1 MVLGVQGTL
10 MPNEHNLHL
19 LLTICTF
26 PFSTFHTLPQEENPN
41 MFFRLFVA
49 SFILFAAQAY
59 PTFTGNCKSGNSLG
73 GSHLKSASKGALS
86 AYGLV
91 LKIGGK
97 TVSPGTAFKITKG
110 ASLAITLSGSKTF
123 KGFQIRIG
131 NGSASTL
138 GYLKKGTAANVVTD
152 AQCTNIKI
160 GGISHNNATPKTS
173 VQGIISVPIA
183 KNGLTLEVTV
193 VVSNGSTSTW
203 YRSAYTLNSV

>member
-1 MVLGVQGTL
+1 
-10 MPNEHNLHL
+10 
-19 LLTICTF
+19 
-26 PFSTFHTLPQEENPN
+26 
-41 MFFRLFVA
+41 MFFRLFLA
-49 SFILFAAQAY
+49 AFILSAAQAY
-59 PTFTGNCKSGNSLG
+59 STFTGSCKSGNPLG
-73 GSHLKSASKGALS
+73 GTHTRSGSKGALS

-91 LKIGGK
+91 VRIGGK
-97 TVSPGTAFKITKG
+97 ALTPGTAFKITKG

-160 GGISHNNATPKTS
+160 GGISHNNATPKKS

-183 KNGLTLEVTV
+183 KNGLKLEVTV

-203 YRSAYTLNSV
+203 YKSTYTLNAV